1 MAEKYPWQKMR
12 HEYVTGDCSYRALA
26 EKWGVSRLRTLT
38 DRASEENWVELR
50 KAYRQSVAKKAA
62 AKSATRASKALARHK
77 LAADKV
83 MDKLDLLLEQTAVSE
98 DDPEGK
104 PVVLSAR
111 ELRDV
116 AQSLKDLVAIQRDLY
131 DLPTDGERFARMAQM
146 EKLSMDADRSRDA
159 DAGEDSE
166 NGVIVL
172 TEVGTDG

>member
-50 KAYRQSVAKKAA
+50 KAYRQTVAKKAA
-62 AKSATRASKALARHK
+62 TKSATRASKALARHK

-83 MDKLDLLLEQTAVSE
+83 MDKLDLLLEQTAASE

-104 PVVLSAR
+104 PIVLSAR

-131 DLPTDGERFARMAQM
+131 DLPTEGERFGRMVQM
-146 EKLSMDADRSRDA
+146 EKLSMDAQRSGSDG
-159 DAGEDSE
+159 DGESSE
-166 NGVIVL
+166 DGVILV
-172 TEVGTDG
+172 TEVGADG